1 MGLTMGLLLTFRI
14 PGKHSHKPSGTEL
27 TEYAVLYRAIQK
39 RATPPLNISAIQLTE
54 ERLSKAT
61 DTASTPNSPSSNA
74 SCSRLFAPPES
85 SYARLNFQSKF
96 GQI

>member
-1 MGLTMGLLLTFRI
+1 MGLLLMFRS
-14 PGKHSHKPSGTEL
+14 PGKHSHKSSGTEP
-27 TEYAVLYRAIQK
+27 TEYVVLYRGTQK
-39 RATPPLNISAIQLTE
+39 QVTPPLNISVIQLTE
-54 ERLSKAT
+54 KRLSQAT
-61 DTASTPNSPSSNA
+61 VTASTPNSPSSNA